1 MLIKRIFLLA
11 LTLLICGTG
20 TSFASNNNDLQI
32 KVVKPGAKVTVDQI
46 FRDGTLLVDVVDAK
60 KNPVF
65 GLSAKDFSV
74 TQSGRKAKITSVT
87 LLSES
92 MDVPRHIV
100 LVLDNSF
107 SMDQRNAI
115 KPLLSGVGELLK
127 IVRPIDDVQIVVFD
141 SNQKIKVDGRELR
154 VKTFHSKQPAELMAF
169 AEKAY
174 HKDGITSK
182 TVLYEGML
190 AGLDLIGK
198 APAGEPRFMVVF
210 SDGEDLNSAFKSVEV
225 TKEAQGLGKFNAFA
239 IDYMKRSSTD
249 TFLSKFAHKHHGQ
262 IWKAKSEKNLVA
274 IFQQVASRMQYY
286 YVVSYEFVTTGT
298 LTVTPATLTF
308 NLVNT
313 TFPESRLDVSTLT
326 IEPVIDSA
334 KGIASW
340 KVAVSNS
347 AGNVTESRGEGAPA
361 SELKVALPTT
371 DLQTLA
377 AGGDLTVKMV
387 VQDKSG
393 QTLLLSAPPVKVMV
407 FQTSISLAVAPTSLT
422 VEEVKTIEFSPML
435 GHIYF
440 DKGSSDISARYV
452 RLNGPTETAAFDE
465 QTFRDTRQK
474 YYQILNSIGKR
485 LTVNSAASITLVG
498 CNDNNGVEKGNKKL
512 SAQRAES
519 VKNYL
524 QTVWKIAPERILVK
538 TRNLPAMPSA
548 IHLKEGQAEN
558 RRAEIYSTEPL
569 ILAPIRS
576 TYPSIS
582 IDASEFT
589 LKPVLVSPHGI
600 SSWVVTVD
608 NATGNLAHLSG
619 TGSPVEKIR
628 IPLVCNDLQTL
639 ATAGDITV
647 KMELKDRAGQTITVP
662 PVPVKVNF
670 VQTSQR
676 LAKKEGLRVQEKY
689 ALILFDFNKDTI
701 GSDNQAIIS
710 RITDR
715 IKTLTNATVKIVGHT
730 DTIGKAA
737 YNIKLSERRALSAYK
752 LLAAGYG
759 EMDRDA
765 IHHSGVGPNTPLFDN
780 MSPEARAFN
789 RTVTITLE
797 YRSTELAD

>member
-1 MLIKRIFLLA
+1 MVIKRIFLLIIA
-11 LTLLICGTG
+11 LLICGAG
-20 TSFASNNNDLQI
+20 ASFAGNKTDLQI

-46 FRDGTLLVDVVDAK
+46 FRDGALLVNVVDAN

-74 TQSGRKAKITSVT
+74 TQSGRKAKITSVAP
-87 LLSES
+87 LSES

-141 SNQKIKVDGRELR
+141 SNQKIKVGGRELR
-154 VKTFHSKQPAELMAF
+154 VKTFSSKQPAELLAF

-174 HKDGITSK
+174 HKDNITSK

-239 IDYMKRSSTD
+239 IDYMKSSSTD
-249 TFLSKFAHKHHGQ
+249 KFLSTFAHKNHGQ

-274 IFQQVASRMQYY
+274 IFQKVASRMQYY
-286 YVVSYEFVTTGT
+286 YVVRYDFVTTGK

-308 NLVNT
+308 NMVNT
-313 TFPESRLDVSTLT
+313 VFPESRLDVSTLT
-326 IEPVIDSA
+326 LMPVIDSA

-347 AGNVTESRGEGAPA
+347 AGNVTELTGEGAPA
-361 SELKVALPTT
+361 SRLKVPLPTKN
-371 DLQTLA
+371 LQTLA
-377 AGGDLTVKMV
+377 AGGDLLVNMV
-387 VQDKSG
+387 LQDTSG
-393 QTLLLSAPPVKVMV
+393 QTLLLSAPPVKVKV
-407 FQTSISLAVAPTSLT
+407 FQTSVSLAIAPTSLT

-440 DKGSSDISARYV
+440 AKGASDISAQYV
-452 RLNGPTETAAFDE
+452 RLSGPTETASFDE
-465 QTFRDTRQK
+465 QKFRDTRQK
-474 YYQILNSIGKR
+474 YYQILNIIGKR

-498 CNDNNGVEKGNKKL
+498 CNDNSGVEKGNKKL
-512 SAQRAES
+512 SGQRVES
-519 VKNYL
+519 LKNYL
-524 QTVWKIAPERILVK
+524 QTVWKIAPERIFVK

-576 TYPSIS
+576 TYPTVS

-589 LKPVLVSPHGI
+589 LKPVLVSSHGI

-619 TGSPVEKIR
+619 NGSPVEKIR
-628 IPLVCNDLQTL
+628 IPLVCNDLQAL
-639 ATAGDITV
+639 AAAGDITV
-647 KMELKDRAGQTITVP
+647 KMELKDRAGQTFTVP

-689 ALILFDFNKDTI
+689 ALILFDFDKDTI
-701 GSDNQAIIS
+701 GSANQAIIS
-710 RITDR
+710 RILDR
-715 IKTLTNATVKIVGHT
+715 IKTLPKSTVTIIGHT
-730 DTIGKAA
+730 DTIGKEE

-752 LLAAGYG
+752 LLADVYG
-759 EMDRDA
+759 DAASDA
-765 IHHSGVGPNTPLFDN
+765 IRHSGVGPNTPLFDN
-780 MSPEARAFN
+780 LSPEARAFN

-797 YRSTELAD
+797 YISTDLAD